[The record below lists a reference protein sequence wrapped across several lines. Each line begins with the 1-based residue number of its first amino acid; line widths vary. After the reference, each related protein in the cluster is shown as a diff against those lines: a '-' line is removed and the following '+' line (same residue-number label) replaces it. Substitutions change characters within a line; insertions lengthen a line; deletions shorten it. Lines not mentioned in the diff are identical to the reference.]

1 MTWGA
6 LCTNTGKNPLDLS
19 AWRVLGLDAGD
30 GFGFPPAA
38 GDFHP
43 LPTMPVPPSLLES
56 IQALREFI
64 DLGGGGRAKGLS
76 PYRLILD
83 LFREPARILK
93 DAESLDAVLALAPA
107 IEAYRGKGSQIL
119 QKAFN
124 RSLGSLL
131 FHAGPKA
138 SVPSPPELLLPDR
151 EVPHSDGASPE
162 WAERLSDHFFAR
174 VQGKPARTRH
184 AAGLRSSAWLALG
197 ELSCHLRRP
206 EHRHLALATAASIRN
221 SAEERESA
229 VQFLVDY
236 WAEED
241 PDEATVALLE
251 RLGENPPNRDFLVTV
266 LQAQID
272 LGLND
277 ELGALMEVE
286 DWDDEDGD

>member
-1 MTWGA
+1 MRGE
-6 LCTNTGKNPLDLS
+6 GY
-19 AWRVLGLDAGD
+19 
-30 GFGFPPAA
+30 GFPPAS
-38 GDFHP
+38 GDFHT
-43 LPTMPVPPSLLES
+43 LPTMPVPLSLRKS

-83 LFREPARILK
+83 LFREPARILE
-93 DAESLDAVLALAPA
+93 DAESLDAVLALAPE

-119 QKAFN
+119 QRVFN
-124 RSLGSLL
+124 ESLGSLL
-131 FHAGPKA
+131 FHARPKA
-138 SVPSPPELLLPDR
+138 TGSSSAELFPPDPEIPN
-151 EVPHSDGASPE
+151 SGGASPE
-162 WAERLSDHFFAR
+162 WAERLSEHFFAR

-184 AAGLRSSAWLALG
+184 AAGLRGSAWLALG
-197 ELSCHLRRP
+197 ELSRFLRRP
-206 EHRHLALATAASIRN
+206 EHLHLALETAASIRN

-241 PDEATVALLE
+241 PDEATVGLLE
-251 RLGENPPNRDFLVTV
+251 RLRKNPPNRDFLVTI

-277 ELGALMEVE
+277 EFGALMEVD
-286 DWDDEDGD
+286 DWDEEDGDEGGEEE